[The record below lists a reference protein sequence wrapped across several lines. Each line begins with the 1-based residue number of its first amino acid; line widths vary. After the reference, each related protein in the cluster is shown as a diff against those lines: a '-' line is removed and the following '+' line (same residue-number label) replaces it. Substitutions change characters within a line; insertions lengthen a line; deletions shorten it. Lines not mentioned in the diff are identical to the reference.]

1 MFVNE
6 MSDWRTIHEQKK
18 QKKRFDNEIQFG
30 DLNYD
35 EDEDDESE
43 TIIDNSTTQMNQD
56 EDKEEIH
63 MDEETLHKLVGDIG
77 GG

>member
-1 MFVNE
+1 V
-6 MSDWRTIHEQKK
+6 
-18 QKKRFDNEIQFG
+18 G

-56 EDKEEIH
+56 ESLKNRVS
-63 MDEETLHKLVGDIG
+63 LVQTNKPLNDMSQ
-77 GG
+77 

>member
-1 MFVNE
+1 
-6 MSDWRTIHEQKK
+6 MSDWRTIHEQKN

-43 TIIDNSTTQMNQD
+43 TIINNSTTQINQD
-56 EDKEEIH
+56 ESLKNGVSLFQTNKSLND
-63 MDEETLHKLVGDIG
+63 MSQ
-77 GG
+77 

>member
-56 EDKEEIH
+56 ESLKNRVS
-63 MDEETLHKLVGDIG
+63 LVQTNKPLNDMSQ
-77 GG
+77 

>member
-1 MFVNE
+1 M
-6 MSDWRTIHEQKK
+6 ILKKKKQKK

-56 EDKEEIH
+56 ESLKNRVS
-63 MDEETLHKLVGDIG
+63 LVQTNKPLNDMSQ
-77 GG
+77 

>member
-56 EDKEEIH
+56 ENKEEIH

-77 GG
+77 VG